1 MRTKI
6 LTKRRPFTSIKKARE
21 DEATRILYAED
32 ADLSIKEILMR
43 NMLKTMGFEGKNLIR
58 YFQQL
63 RKLDVKFL
71 ELIWSNMTKGS
82 LL

>member
-1 MRTKI
+1 MRTKV
-6 LTKRRPFTSIKKARE
+6 LTKRRPFKSIQKARE